1 MPPRVPAI
9 RYHNRLSMKRRPQ
22 PSCGN
27 LGSGTSIEDP
37 IRERSNITI
46 PIVKLLAAIPPGPRW
61 RRKALGW
68 FLEFRMI
75 PVLLWSYTAV
85 ALGTAV
91 AFLED
96 GQFEVRWLVVAM
108 ALAGLIQGWETH
120 AINEVFDWRSGTD
133 RDASPRALSG
143 GSKVLTMGLLTERD
157 LWIIFAVSSI
167 GVAGLAAIVGLL
179 KAWWLVLLIAAGYV
193 LGLAY
198 TLPPVATA
206 YRPFAGEW
214 LGGFPG
220 VLLAGL
226 GAYAIQAESI
236 SVTAIVALS
245 AHALVCTAMLVV
257 HHYLDA
263 GADRTAVPKKR
274 TTVVAL
280 GPRLAVAYATILAA
294 AGAGLYLMLGLVV
307 HPAFLVAGFITAAA
321 AVLHRRLDP
330 TDLKAVTR
338 NELRVIQLG
347 IGAGLST
354 AIILA
359 PVLWPLLPLAVV
371 GYLAHLAAVAPPAD
385 LARAW
390 RGSPLMSA
398 RARTK

>member
-1 MPPRVPAI
+1 
-9 RYHNRLSMKRRPQ
+9 
-22 PSCGN
+22 
-27 LGSGTSIEDP
+27 
-37 IRERSNITI
+37 
-46 PIVKLLAAIPPGPRW
+46 
-61 RRKALGW
+61 
-68 FLEFRMI
+68 MI

-167 GVAGLAAIVGLL
+167 AVAGLAAIVGLL
-179 KAWWLVLLIAAGYV
+179 RAWWLVLLIAAGYV

-214 LGGFPG
+214 LGAFPG

-226 GAYAIQAESI
+226 GAYAVQAGRI
-236 SVTAIVALS
+236 SLTAVGALS
-245 AHALVCTAMLVV
+245 AHAFVCTAMLVV

-263 GADRTAVPKKR
+263 AADGAAVPKKR
-274 TTVVAL
+274 TTVVVL
-280 GPRLAVAYATILAA
+280 GARLARTYATILAA
-294 AGAGLYLMLGLVV
+294 SGAALYATLGFLV
-307 HPAFLVAGFITAAA
+307 HPAFIGAGLITAAA

-330 TDLKAVTR
+330 SDLKAVTR

-347 IGAGLST
+347 IAAGLST
-354 AIILA
+354 SVFLA
-359 PVLWPLLPLAVV
+359 PPLWPLLPLAVV
-371 GYLAHLAAVAPPAD
+371 GYLAHLAAVAPPAE

-390 RGSPLMSA
+390 RGAPSVSA